1 MLVGFKGVGGRGARE
16 VYLSGETDCSDWAC
30 CVQMQALIVLRPP
43 PPSSLR
49 PPPSPQNPGE
59 EQPKFLAVLDARDN
73 GLSEPEPIFS
83 VVETNQFKYL
93 THLSLRLR
101 GANDSELK
109 RYLASRL
116 SQAQRAMAE

>member
-1 MLVGFKGVGGRGARE
+1 MLVGVAELTENTSK
-16 VYLSGETDCSDWAC
+16 
-30 CVQMQALIVLRPP
+30 
-43 PPSSLR
+43 
-49 PPPSPQNPGE
+49 GE

-116 SQAQRAMAE
+116 SQSQRAMAECVSSPLYV